1 MRIVYKI
8 EILVERFIMFK
19 KVLIA
24 NRGEIACR
32 VIRTCKKLG
41 IKTVAIYSEADADTP
56 HVKLADE
63 AYLVGPANAKDSYLN
78 IEKVLWAVKESGAD
92 AVHPGYGF
100 LSEKSEFCRELNKLG
115 VTFIGPSPDALDAFG
130 DKMKAR
136 SVAVKANVEPPPGI
150 DKPINV
156 ETPEEIAYAKEVA
169 NKVGYPIIV
178 KAVGGGGGI
187 GMQIVQNE
195 EGMEKA
201 LKSCSDRGKASFSDP
216 LVYIERYMNKPRHI
230 EVQVFGDKHGN
241 VYAIGEREC
250 SLQRRHQKI
259 VEESPSPA
267 WFFRGEEGAKLRK
280 SLHEAAVRVVKQ
292 VGYYN
297 AGTCEFI
304 ANDKGE
310 IFFLEVN
317 ARLQVEHPVTEEVTG
332 LDLVEWQL
340 RVAAGEKLPEN
351 FGSQWP
357 NGHSIEARLYAED
370 PMKMFIP
377 KPGPV
382 DILEWPEIIETKYGK
397 LRIDSGIESGGKV
410 TQFYD
415 PMIAKIIVWGKTR
428 EDAILRL
435 SEALDGTNISPC
447 VTNKQYLRAICD
459 SEEFR
464 SGQFDT
470 KFAEPFAK
478 SLSIKK

>member
-1 MRIVYKI
+1 
-8 EILVERFIMFK
+8 MFK

-32 VIRTCKKLG
+32 VIKTCKKLG
-41 IKTVAIYSEADADTP
+41 IKTVAVYSDADANSP
-56 HVKLADE
+56 HVKMADE
-63 AYLVGPANAKDSYLN
+63 SYLLGPANAKDSYLN
-78 IEKVLWAVKESGAD
+78 VEKVLAVIKESGAD

-100 LSEKSEFCRELNKLG
+100 LSEKSDFCRELNKLG
-115 VTFIGPSPDALDAFG
+115 VTFIGPAPEALDAFG

-136 SVAVKANVEPPPGI
+136 SVAVQANVEPPPGI
-150 DKPINV
+150 DKPINI

-169 NKVGYPIIV
+169 TRVGYPIIV

-187 GMQIVQNE
+187 GMQIVQDE
-195 EGMEKA
+195 SGMDKA

-216 LVYIERYMNKPRHI
+216 LVYIERYMDKPRHI

-241 VYAIGEREC
+241 VYTIGEREC

-267 WFFRGEEGAKLRK
+267 WFFQGEDGAKRRK
-280 SLHEAAVRVVKQ
+280 ALHEAAIRVVKQ

-340 RVAAGEKLPEN
+340 RVASGEKLPDN

-370 PMKMFIP
+370 PLKMFIP

-382 DILEWPEIIETKYGK
+382 DVLNWPDQIENKYGK
-397 LRIDSGIESGGKV
+397 LRIDSGIEAGGKV

-415 PMIAKIIVWGKTR
+415 PMIAKVIVWGKTR
-428 EDAILRL
+428 QDAIIRL
-435 SEALDGTNISPC
+435 KESLSHTEVSPC
-447 VTNKQYLRAICD
+447 VTNKDYLIAVCD
-459 SEEFR
+459 SDEFQ

-478 SLSIKK
+478 TLAAKK

>member
-1 MRIVYKI
+1 
-8 EILVERFIMFK
+8 MFK

-41 IKTVAIYSEADADTP
+41 IATVAVYSEVDIDSP
-56 HVKLADE
+56 HVKMADE
-63 AYLVGPANAKDSYLN
+63 SYLLGPAAAKDSYLN
-78 IEKVLWAVKESGAD
+78 IEKVLRAVKDSGAD

-100 LSEKSEFCRELNKLG
+100 LSEKSEFARALSEMG
-115 VTFIGPSPDALDAFG
+115 VEFIGPSPTALDAFG

-136 SVAVKANVEPPPGI
+136 SVATRANVEPPPGI

-156 ETPEEIAYAKEVA
+156 ETPEEVAYAKEVA
-169 NKVGYPIIV
+169 ARVGYPIIV

-187 GMQIVQNE
+187 GMQIVQDE
-195 EGMEKA
+195 SGMDKA
-201 LKSCSDRGKASFSDP
+201 LKSCSDRGKASFADAR
-216 LVYIERYMNKPRHI
+216 VYIERYMDKPRHI

-241 VYAIGEREC
+241 VYSLGEREC

-267 WFFRGEEGAKLRK
+267 WFFRGVEGAARRK
-280 SLHEAAVRVVKQ
+280 ALHEAAVRVVKE

-340 RVAAGEKLPEN
+340 RVAAGEKLPDN
-351 FGSQWP
+351 FGAQWP

-370 PMKMFIP
+370 PAKGFIP

-382 DILEWPEIIETKYGK
+382 DTLKWPDDVSVGK
-397 LRIDSGIESGGKV
+397 LRIDSGIEAGGKV
-410 TQFYD
+410 TPFYD
-415 PMIAKIIVWGKTR
+415 PMISKIITWGQTR
-428 EDAILRL
+428 DDAI
-435 SEALDGTNISPC
+435 EALRNALDRMEIAPCCTNRE
-447 VTNKQYLRAICD
+447 YLRAVCD
-459 SEEFR
+459 SEEFV

-478 SLSIKK
+478 KFLSK

>member
-1 MRIVYKI
+1 
-8 EILVERFIMFK
+8 MFN

-32 VIRTCKKLG
+32 VIRTCKNLG
-41 IKTVAIYSEADADTP
+41 IKTVAVYSEADAEAP
-56 HVKLADE
+56 HVKMADE
-63 AYLVGPANAKDSYLN
+63 SYLLGPATAKDSYLN
-78 IEKVLWAVKESGAD
+78 MDKVLAAVKESGAD

-100 LSEKSEFCRELNKLG
+100 LSEKSEFSRELAKIN
-115 VTFIGPSPDALDAFG
+115 VTFIGPSPEALDAFG

-136 SVAVKANVEPPPGI
+136 YVAVQANVQPPPGI
-150 DKPINV
+150 DKPINI
-156 ETPEEIAYAKEVA
+156 ETPEDISYAKQVA
-169 NKVGYPIIV
+169 SQVGYPIIV

-195 EGMEKA
+195 DGMEKA
-201 LKSCSDRGKASFSDP
+201 LKSCSDRGKASFSDH
-216 LVYIERYMNKPRHI
+216 LVYIERYMDKPRHI

-241 VYAIGEREC
+241 IYALGEREC

-267 WFFRGEEGAKLRK
+267 WFFQGAEGAERRK
-280 SLHEAAVRVVKQ
+280 ALHEAAVRVVKQ

-310 IFFLEVN
+310 IYFLEVN

-340 RVAAGEKLPEN
+340 RVAFGEKLPEN
-351 FGSQWP
+351 FGSQSP
-357 NGHSIEARLYAED
+357 KGHSIEARLYAED
-370 PMKMFIP
+370 PAKMFIP

-382 DILEWPEIIETKYGK
+382 DTLNWPNSVSVGK
-397 LRIDSGIESGGKV
+397 LRIDSGIEAGGKV

-415 PMIAKIIVWGKTR
+415 PMIAKIITWGQNR
-428 EDAILRL
+428 DEAI
-435 SEALDGTNISPC
+435 EALRNALDNTEVSPC
-447 VTNKQYLRAICD
+447 VTNKEYLRAICD
-459 SEEFR
+459 SDEFK

-478 SLSIKK
+478 TMNQKKN

>member
-1 MRIVYKI
+1 
-8 EILVERFIMFK
+8 MFN

-32 VIRTCKKLG
+32 VIKTCKKLG
-41 IKTVAIYSEADADTP
+41 VKTVAVYSEADSDAP
-56 HVKLADE
+56 HVKMADE
-63 AYLVGPANAKDSYLN
+63 SYLLGPATAKDSYLN
-78 IEKVLWAVKESGAD
+78 IEKVLSVVKESGAD

-100 LSEKSEFCRELNKLG
+100 LSEKSEFARELAKIN
-115 VTFIGPSPDALDAFG
+115 VTFIGPSPEALDAFG

-136 SVAVKANVEPPPGI
+136 YVAVEANVEPPPGI
-150 DKPINV
+150 DKPINI
-156 ETPEEIAYAKEVA
+156 ETAEEVAYAKQIA
-169 NKVGYPIIV
+169 SKVGYPIIV

-195 EGMEKA
+195 DGMEKA
-201 LKSCSDRGKASFSDP
+201 LKSCSDRGKASFSDSR
-216 LVYIERYMNKPRHI
+216 VYIERYMDKPRHI

-267 WFFRGEEGAKLRK
+267 WFFQGEEGALRRK
-280 SLHEAAVRVVKQ
+280 ALHEAAIRVVKQ

-310 IFFLEVN
+310 IYFLEVN

-340 RVAAGEKLPEN
+340 KVACGEKLPEN
-351 FGSQWP
+351 FGAQWP
-357 NGHSIEARLYAED
+357 KGHSIEARLYAED
-370 PMKMFIP
+370 PAKMFIP

-382 DILEWPEIIETKYGK
+382 EKLNWPNSVSVGK
-397 LRIDSGIESGGKV
+397 LRVDSGIEAGGKV

-415 PMIAKIIVWGKTR
+415 PMIAKIITWGENR
-428 EDAILRL
+428 DDAI
-435 SEALDGTNISPC
+435 EALRNALDNTEVSPC
-447 VTNKQYLRAICD
+447 VTNKEYLRAICD
-459 SEEFR
+459 SEEFK

-478 SLSIKK
+478 TFASKK

>member
-1 MRIVYKI
+1 
-8 EILVERFIMFK
+8 MFN

-41 IKTVAIYSEADADTP
+41 IKTVAVYSEVDAEAP
-56 HVKLADE
+56 HVKMADE
-63 AYLVGPANAKDSYLN
+63 SYLLGPAMAKDSYLN
-78 IEKVLWAVKESGAD
+78 IDKVLSVVKESGAD

-100 LSEKSEFCRELNKLG
+100 LSEKSEFARALADLG
-115 VTFIGPSPDALDAFG
+115 VTFIGPSPEALDAFG

-136 SVAVKANVEPPPGI
+136 SVAVSANVEPPPGI
-150 DKPINV
+150 DKPINI
-156 ETPEEIAYAKEVA
+156 ETPEEIQYAKEVA
-169 NKVGYPIIV
+169 ARVGYPIIV

-195 EGMEKA
+195 DGMEKA
-201 LKSCSDRGKASFSDP
+201 LKSCSDRGKASFSDSR
-216 LVYIERYMNKPRHI
+216 VYIERYMDKPRHI
-230 EVQVFGDKHGN
+230 EVQVFGDKSGN
-241 VYAIGEREC
+241 VYALGEREC

-267 WFFRGEEGAKLRK
+267 WFFSGKDGAARRK
-280 SLHEAAVRVVKQ
+280 ALHEAAIRVVKQ

-310 IFFLEVN
+310 IYFLEVN

-340 RVAAGEKLPEN
+340 RVASGEKLPDN

-370 PMKMFIP
+370 PFKMFMP

-382 DILEWPEIIETKYGK
+382 DVLNWPETGENKYGK
-397 LRIDSGIESGGKV
+397 LRIDAGIEAGGKV

-428 EDAILRL
+428 QDAIIRL
-435 SEALDGTNISPC
+435 SQALDETEISPC
-447 VTNKQYLRAICD
+447 VTNKEYLRAICD
-459 SEEFR
+459 SEEYR
-464 SGQFDT
+464 SGQIDT

-478 SLSIKK
+478 QVSLKK

>member
-1 MRIVYKI
+1 
-8 EILVERFIMFK
+8 MFK

-32 VIRTCKKLG
+32 VIKTCKKLG
-41 IKTVAIYSEADADTP
+41 IATVAVYSEADADSP
-56 HVKLADE
+56 HVKMADE
-63 AYLVGPANAKDSYLN
+63 SYLLGPATAKDSYLN
-78 IEKVLWAVKESGAD
+78 MEKVLRAVVDSGAD

-100 LSEKSEFCRELNKLG
+100 LSEKSEFARELAKIE
-115 VTFIGPSPDALDAFG
+115 VTFIGPSPEALDAFG

-136 SVAVKANVEPPPGI
+136 SVASRANVEPPPGI
-150 DKPINV
+150 DKPINI

-169 NKVGYPIIV
+169 ARVGYPIIV

-187 GMQIVQNE
+187 GMQIVQDE
-195 EGMEKA
+195 SGMEKA
-201 LKSCSDRGKASFSDP
+201 LKSCSDRGKASFADSR
-216 LVYIERYMNKPRHI
+216 VYIERYMDKPRHI

-241 VYAIGEREC
+241 VYSVGEREC

-267 WFFRGEEGAKLRK
+267 WFFRREEGAKRRK
-280 SLHEAAVRVVKQ
+280 ELHAAAIRVVKE

-340 RVAAGEKLPEN
+340 RVASGEKLPEN
-351 FGSQWP
+351 FGAQWP
-357 NGHSIEARLYAED
+357 NGHAIEARLYAED
-370 PMKMFIP
+370 PFKMFMP

-382 DILEWPEIIETKYGK
+382 DVLNWPSDVSVGK
-397 LRIDSGIESGGKV
+397 LRIDSGIEPGGKV
-410 TQFYD
+410 TPFYD
-415 PMIAKIIVWGKTR
+415 PMISKIITWGQTR
-428 EDAILRL
+428 EDAIEAMRN
-435 SEALDGTNISPC
+435 ALDGMEISPC
-447 VTNKQYLRAICD
+447 VTNKEYLRAVCD
-459 SEEFR
+459 SPEFV

-478 SLSIKK
+478 SVSQKK

>member
-1 MRIVYKI
+1 
-8 EILVERFIMFK
+8 MFN

-32 VIRTCKKLG
+32 VIKTCKKLG
-41 IKTVAIYSEADADTP
+41 VKTVAVYSEADADAP
-56 HVKLADE
+56 HVKMADE
-63 AYLVGPANAKDSYLN
+63 SYLLGPAMAKDSYLN
-78 IEKVLWAVKESGAD
+78 IEKVLSVVKESGAD

-100 LSEKSEFCRELNKLG
+100 LSEKSEFARSLADLG
-115 VTFIGPSPDALDAFG
+115 VTFIGPSPEALDAFG

-136 SVAVKANVEPPPGI
+136 SVAVQANVEPPPGI
-150 DKPINV
+150 DKPINI

-169 NKVGYPIIV
+169 TKVGYPIIV

-195 EGMEKA
+195 DGMEKA
-201 LKSCSDRGKASFSDP
+201 LKSCSDRGKASFSDSR
-216 LVYIERYMNKPRHI
+216 VYIERYMDKPRHI
-230 EVQVFGDKHGN
+230 EVQVFGDKFGN
-241 VYAIGEREC
+241 VYAVGEREC

-267 WFFRGEEGAKLRK
+267 WFFQGIEGAARRK
-280 SLHEAAVRVVKQ
+280 ALHEAAIRVVKQ

-310 IFFLEVN
+310 IYFLEVN

-340 RVAAGEKLPEN
+340 KVASGEKLPEN

-370 PMKMFIP
+370 PFKMFIP

-382 DILEWPEIIETKYGK
+382 DVLNWPEQVENKYGK
-397 LRIDSGIESGGKV
+397 LRIDAGIEAGGKV

-428 EDAILRL
+428 EDAIIRL
-435 SEALDGTNISPC
+435 SQALDETQISPC
-447 VTNKQYLRAICD
+447 VTNKEYLRAICD
-459 SEEFR
+459 SDEYR
-464 SGQFDT
+464 SGQIDT

-478 SLSIKK
+478 QIATKK

>member
-1 MRIVYKI
+1 MNKP
-8 EILVERFIMFK
+8 FN

-41 IKTVAIYSEADADTP
+41 IATVAVYSEADADTP
-56 HVKLADE
+56 HVKMADE
-63 AYLVGPANAKDSYLN
+63 AYLLGPANAKDSYLN
-78 IEKVLWAVKESGAD
+78 VEKVLDAVKKSGAD

-100 LSEKSEFCRELNKLG
+100 LSEKSEFCRELNKMG
-115 VTFIGPSPDALDAFG
+115 ITFIGPSPDALDAFG

-136 SVAVKANVEPPPGI
+136 SVATKANVEPPPGI

-169 NKVGYPIIV
+169 NRVGYPIIV

-195 EGMEKA
+195 DGMEKA

-216 LVYIERYMNKPRHI
+216 LVYIERYMDKPRHI

-241 VYAIGEREC
+241 VYSLGEREC

-259 VEESPSPA
+259 IEESPSPA
-267 WFFRGEEGAKLRK
+267 WFFRGVEGAARRK
-280 SLHEAAVRVVKQ
+280 ALHAAAIRVVKE

-351 FGSQWP
+351 FGAQWP

-382 DILEWPEIIETKYGK
+382 DVLNWPADVSVGK
-397 LRIDSGIESGGKV
+397 LRIDSGIEAGGKV
-410 TQFYD
+410 TPFYD
-415 PMIAKIIVWGKTR
+415 PMISKIITWGQDR
-428 EDAILRL
+428 DDALEALRN
-435 SEALDGTNISPC
+435 ALDGMEISPC
-447 VTNKQYLRAICD
+447 VTNREYLRAVCD
-459 SEEFR
+459 SPEFV

-478 SLSIKK
+478 QLSQKK